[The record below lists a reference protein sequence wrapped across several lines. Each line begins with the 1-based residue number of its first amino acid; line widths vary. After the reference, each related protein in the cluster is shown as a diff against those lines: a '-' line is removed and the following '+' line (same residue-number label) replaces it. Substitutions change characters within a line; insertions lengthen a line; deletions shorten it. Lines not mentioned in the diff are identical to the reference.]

1 MKSNCFYYGVFTADG
16 FRSLATDSALPSE
29 RNLIVNGQS
38 PAVKQELFDFI
49 KQRLK
54 QRKISYTDLCSSSGS
69 IGLHCEKFKIV
80 DGEFSTFS
88 VENFTPIYLE
98 NFQKEQQNPKE
109 IFEKREKNILRAKRF
124 LSACNCIKDDII
136 RLEEPYI
143 NHTKINGFTRRL
155 WQKISGEMKG
165 RIGTESIRS
174 ITCLTADGSELN
186 MEAFDIYC
194 NKVLVISDSSGAVSR
209 IIVDRLRRYALGSG
223 YDVISCQCALGETE
237 HIIIPE
243 LKYGVFSS
251 RYYHRSD
258 FRNERKIYAK
268 RFLFPSAD
276 SIKIRTDFSLKAYR
290 AMMNEVFVSLREVEK
305 CDKILDLIYYN
316 STDMEQLKTS
326 VEQIL
331 FAP

>member
-16 FRSLATDSALPSE
+16 FSPLFSDSAFPSE

-49 KQRLK
+49 KKRLEQK
-54 QRKISYTDLCSSSGS
+54 NIFYTDFCSASGS
-69 IGLHCEKFKIV
+69 IGIHCKNFKIF

-88 VENFTPIYLE
+88 VEKSDRIFIKD
-98 NFQKEQQNPKE
+98 FQKTCTDSTE
-109 IFEKREKNILRAKRF
+109 ILAEKKKQILRAKRF
-124 LSACNCIKDDII
+124 LSACKNIKDELI
-136 RLEEPYI
+136 RLETPYI

-155 WQKISGEMKG
+155 WQKTGGTPKG
-165 RIGTESIRS
+165 KIGTEFVKSV
-174 ITCLTADGSELN
+174 TCLTADGSELN
-186 MEAFDIYC
+186 MEAFDIFC
-194 NKVLVISDSSGAVSR
+194 DKVLVISDSSGAVSD
-209 IIVDRLRRYALGSG
+209 IIVDRLRRYALGAG
-223 YDVISCQCALGETE
+223 YDVISCRCALGNTE

-268 RFLFPSAD
+268 RFLFSSVD
-276 SIKIRTDFSLKAYR
+276 SIKFRTDFTLKAYR
-290 AMMNEVFVSLREVEK
+290 TMMNEVFVSLQEIEK
-305 CDKILDLIYYN
+305 CNKNLDSIYYGA
-316 STDMEQLKTS
+316 TDIEKLKS
-326 VEQIL
+326 KAEQIL

>member
-49 KQRLK
+49 KNRLEQK
-54 QRKISYTDLCSSSGS
+54 NISYTDFCSASGS
-69 IGLHCEKFKIV
+69 IGIHCKNFKIF
-80 DGEFSTFS
+80 DGNFSTFS
-88 VENFTPIYLE
+88 VKNSDTVFLE
-98 NFQKEQQNPKE
+98 NFQKNCLNSNE
-109 IFEKREKNILRAKRF
+109 IFAEKEKHILRAKRF

-174 ITCLTADGSELN
+174 VTCLTADGSELN

-194 NKVLVISDSSGAVSR
+194 DKVLVISDSSGAVSR

-251 RYYHRSD
+251 RYFHRSD
-258 FRNERKIYAK
+258 FKNERKIYAK
-268 RFLFPSAD
+268 RFLFSSAD

-290 AMMNEVFVSLREVEK
+290 AMMNEVFVSLQEIEK
-305 CDKILDLIYYN
+305 CDKILDSIYYN
-316 STDMEQLKTS
+316 STDMEQLKTGI
-326 VEQIL
+326 EQIL